1 MLTVLIAQVPILL
14 IMVAV
19 LFAMI
24 LPGTALS
31 ARKPVVIAS
40 TVPHVMMVFIWIV
53 PMLDVLAAL
62 ALVIRVLVKLSA
74 WLVLIMDII
83 STPTIAVCSALSTI
97 PTLLLANTMLQI
109 FSLYL
114 VSMDSFWT
122 SQVLWMFALTVL
134 YLTQPIRTVLT
145 QVGLLVVLLDTIW
158 LIMIVWLALVLEL
171 IGLLVTMFLRLQVAR
186 VDGMLM
192 LEIVLIVLPFL
203 LERCRL
209 VVVQLF
215 I

>member
-1 MLTVLIAQVPILL
+1 MLQVLTVLIAQVPILL

-19 LFAMI
+19 LSAMI

-53 PMLDVLAAL
+53 PMLVVLAAL
-62 ALVIRVLVKLSA
+62 ALVIHALVKLSA
-74 WLVLIMDII
+74 WLVLIMNII

-114 VSMDSFWT
+114 VSTDIIWT

-134 YLTQPIRTVLT
+134 YLTQHIRTVLM

-171 IGLLVTMFLRLQVAR
+171 IGLLVTMFLRLLAAR
-186 VDGMLM
+186 VDGMLI
-192 LEIVLIVLPFL
+192 LGIAQIVLPFL
-203 LERCRL
+203 LERC
-209 VVVQLF
+209 
-215 I
+215 

>member
-1 MLTVLIAQVPILL
+1 ML

-19 LFAMI
+19 LAAMM

-62 ALVIRVLVKLSA
+62 VLVLHALVQLSA
-74 WLVLIMDII
+74 WFALIIHTI

-114 VSMDSFWT
+114 VSMDSIWT
-122 SQVLWMFALTVL
+122 SQVLWMFAITVL
-134 YLTQPIRTVLT
+134 YLTQPIRTVLM

-171 IGLLVTMFLRLQVAR
+171 IGLLVTMFLRLLAAR

-192 LEIVLIVLPFL
+192 LVIVQIALPFL
-203 LERCRL
+203 LGRCRL
-209 VVVQLF
+209 VVAQLF